1 MGAPPKM
8 LSARAGAGSE
18 VPARSS
24 AQPQPVL
31 LPQDEQV

>member
-1 MGAPPKM
+1 MGAPPKSFDAGRRRSGWT
-8 LSARAGAGSE
+8 SA
-18 VPARSS
+18 V